1 MAVSFKS
8 VLKPT
13 MFAAVA
19 LSLGASA
26 SAASLTENFDG
37 GVPADWVKVN
47 NSDPL
52 GSTDWFQGNPL
63 VFDSHQ
69 GAADSY
75 VAANFNAGAGVANI
89 SDWLILPTQVFNNGD
104 KLSFFS
110 RTADQSF
117 WPDKLEVRFSAVGG
131 KDVGHTSD
139 SVGTFT
145 TLLLTINPG
154 QDLFAYPEQWTQFGA
169 TINGLSGAT
178 SGALAF
184 RYVVDNGGPGGDNS
198 NFIGIDTLRVT
209 AVPEPSSYLMLGLG
223 LGLIGVLRQ
232 RRARG

>member
-8 VLKPT
+8 VLKST
-13 MFAAVA
+13 AFAVVA

-26 SAASLTENFDG
+26 SADSLTENFDG
-37 GVPADWVKVN
+37 GVPAGWTIVN
-47 NSDPL
+47 NSEPS
-52 GSTDWFQGNPL
+52 GITDWFQGNPL

-75 VAANFNAGAGVANI
+75 IAANFNAGADLANI
-89 SDWLILPTQVFNNGD
+89 SDWLILPTQTFYNGD

-110 RTADQSF
+110 RVPALSF
-117 WPDKLEVRFSAVGG
+117 FPDRLEVRFSAVGG
-131 KDVGHTSD
+131 ADVGHTAD

-145 TLLLTINPG
+145 TLLLSINPNL
-154 QDLFAYPEQWTQFGA
+154 DLFGYPEQWTQFTA
-169 TINGLSGAT
+169 TISGLSGAT
-178 SGALAF
+178 NGALAF
-184 RYVVDNGGPGGDNS
+184 RYVVEDGGPDGPNS
-198 NFIGIDTLRVT
+198 SFIGIDTLQVSS
-209 AVPEPSSYLMLGLG
+209 VPEPGSYLMLGLG

>member
-37 GVPADWVKVN
+37 GAPASWVTVN
-47 NSDPL
+47 NSDPS

-69 GAADSY
+69 GVANSY
-75 VAANFNAGAGVANI
+75 IAANFNAGADVANI

-154 QDLFAYPEQWTQFGA
+154 QDLFAYPEQWTQFTA
-169 TINGLSGAT
+169 TISGLSGAT
-178 SGALAF
+178 NGALAF
-184 RYVVDNGGPGGDNS
+184 RYVVEDGGPDGPNS
-198 NFIGIDTLRVT
+198 SFIGIDTLQVSS
-209 AVPEPSSYLMLGLG
+209 VPEPGSYLMLGLG

>member
-8 VLKPT
+8 ALKST

-37 GVPADWVKVN
+37 GVPAGWVKVN
-47 NSDPL
+47 NSDPK

-63 VFDSHQ
+63 VFGSHQ
-69 GAADSY
+69 GAATSY
-75 VAANFNAGAGVANI
+75 IGANFNAGADVADI
-89 SDWLILPTQVFNNGD
+89 SDWLILPTQTFNNGD

-110 RTADQSF
+110 RTVDGSLY
-117 WPDKLEVRFSAVGG
+117 PDRLEVRFSAVGG
-131 KDVGHTSD
+131 KDVGHTAG

-145 TLLLTINPG
+145 TLLLTINPNLDYFG
-154 QDLFAYPEQWTQFGA
+154 YPEQWAQFNTTISGLAGA
-169 TINGLSGAT
+169 TN
-178 SGALAF
+178 GALAF
-184 RYVVDNGGPGGDNS
+184 RYVVEGGGPDGDNS
-198 NFIGIDTLRVT
+198 NFIGIDTLSVT
-209 AVPEPSSYLMLGLG
+209 AVPEPSTYLMLGLG
-223 LGLIGVLRQ
+223 LGLLGVMRQ

>member
-1 MAVSFKS
+1 M
-8 VLKPT
+8 L
-13 MFAAVA
+13 AAVA

-26 SAASLTENFDG
+26 SAASLTEDFDG

-69 GAADSY
+69 GAANSY
-75 VAANFNAGAGVANI
+75 VAANFNAGANVANI

-131 KDVGHTSD
+131 NDVGHTSD

-154 QDLFAYPEQWTQFGA
+154 QDRSRIPSSGPSSAPPSTACRAPPAARWRSATWSRTAARTA
-169 TINGLSGAT
+169 TIPT
-178 SGALAF
+178 SSASTPCRSAPC
-184 RYVVDNGGPGGDNS
+184 RS
-198 NFIGIDTLRVT
+198 
-209 AVPEPSSYLMLGLG
+209 
-223 LGLIGVLRQ
+223 
-232 RRARG
+232 RAAI